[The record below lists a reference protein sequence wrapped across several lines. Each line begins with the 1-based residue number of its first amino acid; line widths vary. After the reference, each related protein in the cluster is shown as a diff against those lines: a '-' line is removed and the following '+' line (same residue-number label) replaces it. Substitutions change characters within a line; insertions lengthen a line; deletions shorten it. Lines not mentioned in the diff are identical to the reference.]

1 MRIANYVLLLSLVLA
16 VSTEG
21 LCQEGKGTVQGASD
35 KAQTLFNGGFQQ
47 PGMTRPDTAAA
58 MVQPEY
64 PGGIAAM
71 NDYLRSAIIYPEDEF
86 RAGKQGVVYVS
97 FLVIEDGAV
106 RNITVKKGVS
116 PGLDAEALRAVAS
129 MPRWAPGTMDGRPVK
144 TRFTIPISFMLEGP
158 ISHEEKL
165 DSLAPAVPKSP

>member
-1 MRIANYVLLLSLVLA
+1 MRIALYMLSLSAALV

-21 LCQEGKGTVQGASD
+21 LCQEGKETVQGASD

-47 PGMTRPDTAAA
+47 PMMTRPDTAALL
-58 MVQPEY
+58 VQPVY

-71 NDYLRSAIIYPEDEF
+71 NEYLRSAIIYPEDEF
-86 RAGKQGVVYVS
+86 RVGKQGVVYVS

-129 MPRWAPGTMDGRPVK
+129 MPRWSPGTLDGRPVK
-144 TRFTIPISFMLEGP
+144 TRFTIPISFMLAGP
-158 ISHEEKL
+158 ISHQDQL
-165 DSLAPAVPKSP
+165 DPIAPAVPKSP